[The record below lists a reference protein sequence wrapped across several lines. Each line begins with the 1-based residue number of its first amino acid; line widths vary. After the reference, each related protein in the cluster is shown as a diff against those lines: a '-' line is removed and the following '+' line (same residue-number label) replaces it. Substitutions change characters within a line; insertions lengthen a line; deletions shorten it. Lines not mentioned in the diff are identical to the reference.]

1 RNREDRCDATKARRS
16 LRAHRIG
23 VAKHPLLRRPA
34 LPPTR
39 RCGRRAGK
47 EEEDAS
53 FDLERSPGSRRSPG
67 QRPRPRGP
75 AVGRARTRPR
85 DGPQRLTPFLPSGAG
100 GEPVTANWCRR
111 HLFLLSFSTPM
122 DDIHISRELYQA
134 VERGELP
141 REFLEEVQAEHLLA
155 RCPHCRA
162 EAEAYAFGRTAGPS
176 AWSRF
181 LQVLSLLV
189 PRWMAPAE
197 RELRGARRDFEEL
210 LALSREERGVR
221 LARAR
226 SRFRSPGLVRLL
238 LAESR
243 RRLPGQPA
251 EALHFAELAWKV
263 ANRNPAMPE
272 FYELYVLATVGM
284 ANACRVRNEAARA
297 DELFALARQ
306 VMDKH
311 GVTDPAVIAR
321 VDDLVGSRRK
331 DQRRFPEAEKLLKR
345 AAVLYGLARSP
356 EDHARVLI
364 NLADTC
370 CARGS

>member
-1 RNREDRCDATKARRS
+1 
-16 LRAHRIG
+16 
-23 VAKHPLLRRPA
+23 
-34 LPPTR
+34 
-39 RCGRRAGK
+39 
-47 EEEDAS
+47 
-53 FDLERSPGSRRSPG
+53 
-67 QRPRPRGP
+67 
-75 AVGRARTRPR
+75 
-85 DGPQRLTPFLPSGAG
+85 
-100 GEPVTANWCRR
+100 
-111 HLFLLSFSTPM
+111 M

-162 EAEAYAFGRTAGPS
+162 EAEAYAFGRTAGAS

-189 PRWMAPAE
+189 PHWMVPAE
-197 RELRGARRDFEEL
+197 REARGAQRDFEEL
-210 LALSREERGVR
+210 LALSQEERGVR

-243 RRLPGQPA
+243 RRLPGEPA
-251 EALHFAELAWKV
+251 EAFLFAELAWKV

-311 GVTDPAVIAR
+311 GVTDPAIIAR
-321 VDDLVGSRRK
+321 V
-331 DQRRFPEAEKLLKR
+331 
-345 AAVLYGLARSP
+345 
-356 EDHARVLI
+356 
-364 NLADTC
+364 
-370 CARGS
+370 